1 MAFLED
7 MICLMSDSTE
17 VGAAAN
23 PTEQIAVDYPETPL
37 AWSQVEDHWSMPRQR
52 RVAWYVLPALVA
64 AGVAFMLLS
73 RPDVVVT
80 PPAVTQPATQPAAT
94 TQPTLPPPPIP
105 IDDQFISTMAQSHFV
120 VADPAAMIHSAH
132 IICANMLDGA
142 TKDDASQHVYEA
154 MKDSGYGYEDAI
166 RYVNISIQF
175 YCPRISR

>member
-7 MICLMSDSTE
+7 MIWLMSDSTE
-17 VGAAAN
+17 VGPAAN
-23 PTEQIAVDYPETPL
+23 PTEQIAVDYPDTPL
-37 AWSQVEDHWSMPRQR
+37 AWSQEEWHMPRQR
-52 RVAWYVLPALVA
+52 RVMWYVLPALVA
-64 AGVAFMLLS
+64 AGVAFMLLN
-73 RPDVVVT
+73 RPVVVT
-80 PPAVTQPATQPAAT
+80 HPAVTHPQPTT

-132 IICANMLDGA
+132 IICANLLDGA

-154 MKDSGYGYEDAI
+154 MKDSGYGYEDAV

-175 YCPRISR
+175 YCPRISH